1 MSNQQYDFT
10 EGSILKKMILYSSPI
25 FLTNILQTSYQVIDS
40 IWVGNLL
47 GANALGA
54 IAISGTVVFTI
65 LAFIIGINTAT
76 LTILSQ
82 HKGAKDEEGL
92 KKSLNGFVVILG
104 ALTFLLGVLGYFIS
118 GSILQWMGTPD
129 DILPLATLYLRINF
143 IGILFLFGYNFI
155 ATVLRALGDSK
166 TPIRFVLLAVI
177 LNTILDPVFISVFDL
192 GIAGAAYATIVSQGT
207 AFVYGLI
214 YSIYKAG
221 VPFSIPFLPAMDQMK
236 RIFKLGLPSG
246 LSMMVISGG
255 VLAIMT
261 VVTGFGE
268 DVVAG
273 FGAAQRLDSLIM
285 LPALTLGSAINSMA
299 GQNIGAGKW
308 DRVSDISKN
317 GLILIAIVS
326 LSLSTIVFFSA
337 ESAIS
342 MFVQEPDTVA
352 FGTMYVQTVAFF
364 YPFLGI
370 NFVLNGVIRAAG
382 AMFQVFILNI
392 LSFWVLRFPLTYL
405 FSLWLGERGIGV
417 GMAASL
423 VISSLLAILYYR
435 FGRWHEI
442 DVLEDKGQTK
452 NKSNE
457 ASTNR

>member
-1 MSNQQYDFT
+1 MGNKQYDFT
-10 EGSILKKMILYSSPI
+10 EGSIIKKMILFSSPI

-40 IWVGNLL
+40 LWVGNLL

-54 IAISGTVVFTI
+54 IAISSTVVFTI
-65 LAFIIGINTAT
+65 LSFIIGINTAALT
-76 LTILSQ
+76 LLSQ

-104 ALTFLLGVLGYFIS
+104 SMTFVLGIIGYFVS
-118 GSILQWMGTPD
+118 GHILQWMGTPD
-129 DILPLATLYLRINF
+129 DILPLATVYLRINF
-143 IGILFLFGYNFI
+143 VGILFLFGYNFI
-155 ATVLRALGDSK
+155 ATVLRSLGDSK
-166 TPIRFVLLAVI
+166 TPIKFVLLAVI
-177 LNTILDPVFISVFDL
+177 LNAILDPIFISVLDFGL
-192 GIAGAAYATIVSQGT
+192 AGAAYATIFAQGT
-207 AFVYGLI
+207 AFLYGLI

-221 VPFSIPFLPAMDQMK
+221 VPFSIPFLPTMEQMK
-236 RIFKLGLPSG
+236 KIFKLGLPSG

-285 LPALTLGSAINSMA
+285 IPALTLGSAINSMA

-308 DRVSDISKN
+308 ERVADISKN
-317 GLILIAIVS
+317 GLLLIAIVS
-326 LSLSTIVFFSA
+326 VSLSAIVFFSA
-337 ESAIS
+337 EHAIS
-342 MFVQEPDTVA
+342 LFVQDPNTVA
-352 FGTMYVQTVAFF
+352 FGTMYVKTVAFF

-370 NFVLNGVIRAAG
+370 NFVLNGVVRAAG
-382 AMFQVFILNI
+382 AMFQVFLLNV

-417 GMAASL
+417 GMA
-423 VISSLLAILYYR
+423 VSLLLSSVLAICYYR
-435 FGRWHEI
+435 YGRWRDIKII
-442 DVLEDKGQTK
+442 DENDG
-452 NKSNE
+452 
-457 ASTNR
+457 

>member
-1 MSNQQYDFT
+1 MGKQQYDFT
-10 EGSILKKMILYSSPI
+10 EGSIMKKMILFSSPI

-40 IWVGNLL
+40 LWVGNLL
-47 GANALGA
+47 GANALGT
-54 IAISGTVVFTI
+54 IAISGTVIFTI
-65 LAFIIGINTAT
+65 LSFIIGINTAA

-82 HKGAKDEEGL
+82 HKGAKDDEGL

-104 ALTFLLGVLGYFIS
+104 SMTVLLGILGYFVS

-129 DILPLATLYLRINF
+129 EMLPLATVYLRINF

-166 TPIRFVLLAVI
+166 TPVRFVLLAVI
-177 LNTILDPVFISVFDL
+177 LNAILDPIFISVLDF
-192 GIAGAAYATIVSQGT
+192 GIAGAAYATILSQGI
-207 AFVYGLI
+207 AFLYGLI

-221 VPFSIPFLPAMDQMK
+221 VPFSIPFLPGMDQMK
-236 RIFKLGLPSG
+236 SIFKLGLPSG

-255 VLAIMT
+255 VLAIMS

-268 DVVAG
+268 EVVAG

-308 DRVSDISKN
+308 ERVSDISKN

-337 ESAIS
+337 EYAIS
-342 MFVQEPDTVA
+342 LFVQESDTVA
-352 FGTMYVQTVAFF
+352 FGTMYVKTVAFF

-370 NFVLNGVIRAAG
+370 NFVLNGVVRAAG
-382 AMFQVFILNI
+382 AMFQVFVLNI

-405 FSLWLGERGIGV
+405 FSQWFGERGIGI
-417 GMAASL
+417 GMAT
-423 VISSLLAILYYR
+423 SLLLSSVLAIGYYR
-435 FGRWHEI
+435 YGRWQELNII
-442 DVLEDKGQTK
+442 DNESFSK
-452 NKSNE
+452 NKN
-457 ASTNR
+457 TNDKSID